1 MINENKNI
9 INRKVM
15 LVRAGLTVGS
25 LAEKLKLTKQTI
37 NTAIIGKSKSYRT
50 HVRIAAFFQLPM
62 VEIWPELY
70 AVVPDIQFVEGTV
83 SHDSRI
89 NENVNPVN

>member
-1 MINENKNI
+1 MINKNENI

-15 LVRAGLTVGS
+15 LIQAGLTVGS
-25 LAEKLKLTKQTI
+25 LAEKINLTGQTVGQ
-37 NTAIIGKSKSYRT
+37 AIMGKSKSYRT
-50 HVRIAAFFQLPM
+50 HVRIAAFFQRPM

-70 AVVPDIQFVEGTV
+70 AVVPDIEFVKGTV

-89 NENVNPVN
+89 NENVNQVN